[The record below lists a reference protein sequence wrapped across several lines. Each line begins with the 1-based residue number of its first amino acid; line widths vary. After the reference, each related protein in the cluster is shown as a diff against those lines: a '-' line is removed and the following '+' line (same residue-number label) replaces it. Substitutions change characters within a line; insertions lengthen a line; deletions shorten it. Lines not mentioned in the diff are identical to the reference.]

1 MLVLV
6 VLGHRINDDGG
17 MSELMSV
24 RMKIT
29 LSAIEKFR
37 PDKIILSGGVANSNV
52 DSSEAKMMYD
62 FLKVHGVAE
71 EIMVMEDKSMTTKQN
86 AEFSVPIAF
95 ELGATELLL
104 ITSPEHMHRKLLNPI
119 KLFEKQLSR
128 YTEITLRTYCGT

>member
-62 FLKVHGVAE
+62 F
-71 EIMVMEDKSMTTKQN
+71 
-86 AEFSVPIAF
+86 F
-95 ELGATELLL
+95 E
-104 ITSPEHMHRKLLNPI
+104 SPRSSGRNNGLWKTNL
-119 KLFEKQLSR
+119 
-128 YTEITLRTYCGT
+128 

>member
-1 MLVLV
+1 MLIFV
-6 VLGHRINDDGG
+6 VLGNRINDDGS

-52 DSSEAKMMYD
+52 DVSEARMMYD
-62 FLKVHGVAE
+62 YLKVHGVAE

-95 ELGATELLL
+95 GLGATELLL
-104 ITSPEHMHRKLLNPI
+104 IT
-119 KLFEKQLSR
+119 
-128 YTEITLRTYCGT
+128 